1 MPTRSGYPQGGA
13 EGSPTWTP
21 EAYATSRAYQQ
32 PSEEPQYMPPPPA
45 PVAQPPQD
53 YQAYARWA
61 AQRAGIDPE
70 MFYRQINQESRF
82 NSAAR
87 GSSGEVGIAQIMPKF
102 HPGVDPSD
110 PYASMDYA
118 AKLMKQYY
126 DQYQNWAT
134 ALAAYN
140 AGPGAVAQYGGV
152 PPYETTQQYIQ
163 AILGGGE

>member
-1 MPTRSGYPQGGA
+1 MPTRSGYPQGG
-13 EGSPTWTP
+13 GVSPTNWTP
-21 EAYATSRAYQQ
+21 EAYAAPAAYQQ
-32 PSEEPQYMPPPPA
+32 PPEEPQYVPPGPP
-45 PVAQPPQD
+45 AQPPQD
-53 YQAYARWA
+53 YQAYARWI
-61 AQRAGIDPE
+61 AQQYGIDPNI
-70 MFYRQINQESRF
+70 FYRQINQESRF

-163 AILGGGE
+163 AILGGGG